1 MVWRRRSSRPV
12 ATAGTRRRRAVV
24 TGAVGTVLLAATVAL
39 YVLIGAEPVDTPSAR
54 ATAGAPSSGAAAP
67 PSAPAGAVASPSVRR
82 PAGPQ
87 RTVTAGTGSAPFAFG
102 TLGTLPERA
111 GQEARAGVRVAM
123 LELSWAG
130 YEPAPGA
137 FDAAYGERMRRR
149 LAALRGAGLR
159 VTLGLGLHFTPEWV
173 RALPDSRFVDQ
184 RGRVSGEANLVFNQA
199 LRARA
204 ERYLARVD
212 RDLGLEE
219 FWAVR
224 LTSGGL
230 SEVLYPAGGS
240 YWAFDR
246 NAQNGAGLPPG
257 MAANPAP
264 GWRPG
269 DRSLPTEQVRRWAD
283 WYVGALVD
291 VVAWQLRTVAGHGFR
306 GWYQTV
312 TPGGGTRPDGYER
325 DVRAFLPDGVTGV
338 GAVWHRFYA
347 DLPVKRNVVA
357 YVSSMADRSG
367 DDDSCAPRDARVL
380 VADRAANTWS
390 AARWIARLARE
401 HGLAVSG
408 ENPGWGQP
416 STLNAHY
423 TDTGSDGMMAAS
435 VRQMTSC
442 GFQGM
447 YWAHDDQLWAGPA
460 SFDRYAASVA
470 AVNGA
475 DSPLP
480 PMP

>member
-1 MVWRRRSSRPV
+1 MVP
-12 ATAGTRRRRAVV
+12 GGL
-24 TGAVGTVLLAATVAL
+24 GAVLLIAAGL
-39 YVLIGAEPVDTPSAR
+39 YVLIGPEPVDPPSGS
-54 ATAGAPSSGAAAP
+54 ATAGARASGAAGPASGP
-67 PSAPAGAVASPSVRR
+67 AASASVAAPSAASPSVASPSTGR
-82 PAGPQ
+82 PATPE
-87 RTVTAGTGSAPFAFG
+87 RTVTAGVGSAPFAFG
-102 TLGTLPERA
+102 TLGTVPERA

-137 FDAAYGERMRRR
+137 FDADYGQRMRLR
-149 LAALRGAGLR
+149 LATLRGAGMR
-159 VTLGLGLHFTPEWV
+159 VTLGLGLHFTPDWV
-173 RALPDSRFVDQ
+173 HALPDSRFVDQ
-184 RGRVSGEANLVFNQA
+184 HGRASQEANLVFNQA

-246 NAQNGAGLPPG
+246 NAQNGAGRPPG

-269 DRSLPTEQVRRWAD
+269 DRSLPTGQVRQWAD

-347 DLPVKRNVVA
+347 ELPVKGNVVA
-357 YVSSMADRSG
+357 YVSSMADRPG
-367 DDDSCAPRDARVL
+367 DDDSCAPTDTS
-380 VADRAANTWS
+380 VAVVDRAANTWS

-401 HGLAVSG
+401 HGLAASG
-408 ENPGWGQP
+408 ENPGWNQP
-416 STLNAHY
+416 PALNAHY
-423 TDTGSDGMMAAS
+423 ADTGPDGMLAAS

-447 YWAHDDQLWAGPA
+447 YWAHDEQLWAGPA

-470 AVNGA
+470 ATNAAG
-475 DSPLP
+475 SPLP